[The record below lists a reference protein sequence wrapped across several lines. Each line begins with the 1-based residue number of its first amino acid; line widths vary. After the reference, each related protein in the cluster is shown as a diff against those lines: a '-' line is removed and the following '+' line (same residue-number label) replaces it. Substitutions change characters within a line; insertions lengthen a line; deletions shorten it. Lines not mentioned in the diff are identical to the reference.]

1 LSRPQFS
8 PGQRWISNTESELG
22 LGVVVEQTG
31 RSVTLNFPAVEE
43 QRTYAVTNAPLSRV
57 EYPVGDKVRTTSGI
71 ELQITER
78 QELNG
83 CLFYHGTDQHG
94 ENLTL
99 AELELDSRVR
109 FSKPQDRLF
118 AGQVDKN
125 SAFLLRVDT
134 QEHLQRHRQSEAYGL
149 LGGRVQ
155 LLPHQ
160 YFIASQV
167 ARRPVQRVLLADEV
181 GLGKTVEAGLI
192 MHQLLFS
199 GRAQRVL
206 IVVPDSLVHQWLV
219 EMLRRFNLRFSI
231 LDPLRCVALEAAGE
245 GNPFESA
252 QLVLCSLS
260 FLTGDDERHRAAMDA
275 GWDLLVVD
283 EAHHLGWSEETASH
297 SYNAIESLAKATPGL
312 LLLTATP
319 EQLGQDGHFARLRL
333 LDPDRYHDL
342 QAFRDEESEYR
353 TISNLVQRL
362 QAEDVR
368 DQLRDAPELLVS
380 LEHYLGE
387 TALAPLRAEL
397 EDGDIVHL
405 VADAITSLL
414 DRHGTGRVLFRNTR
428 DGVQGFPKR
437 ELYRYPLVQPEA
449 YADVLVDT
457 NLDVVLHP
465 EAGFDDDWLD
475 WDPRVEWLSEWL
487 REHRADKTLVICARK
502 NTARALEKQLRL
514 FEGVK
519 AAVFHEGMS
528 LLERDRAAAYFAD
541 EDDSAQVLICSE
553 IGSEGRNFQF
563 AHHLVLFDLPLNP
576 DLLEQRIGRLDRI
589 GQRNDVQI
597 HVPYFEQSPQA
608 VLLNWF
614 DLGINAFKRNNPAG
628 QALFQQF
635 APALRE
641 LLLCYDDAQLQQLLD
656 DTRHRADELLEQL
669 QAGRDRLLELNSCQP
684 EPAARMIEQVAEA
697 SRSLE
702 LAGYMERVFDLFG
715 VEQQTHGPDSMVL
728 HPGNHM
734 PVSSLPGLPEDGITA
749 TFQRALALSRED
761 MQFLTWEHPL
771 VSGSMELISE
781 GEFGNTALCSLKL
794 PPLPAGTL
802 LLEAFFNL
810 RCTAPRALQMQRYL
824 GQHSVRLVLD
834 NNGNNLSAI
843 IAHGHLNKL
852 AERVGRRTAQS
863 LVSHARPQ
871 IAEMVERAETLA
883 TTHDEQV
890 REQARARADELLG
903 AEIARMRALAQ
914 VNPNIRDE
922 EIALLEQQLEQ
933 VRAQIDLVHLE
944 LDALRIAV
952 VE

>member
-22 LGVVVEQTG
+22 LGVVVELEG

-43 QRTYAVTNAPLSRV
+43 LRTYAVSNAPLSRV
-57 EYPVGDKVRTTSGI
+57 EYPVGDKVRSASGI

-83 CLFYHGTDQHG
+83 CLFYHGTDQNG
-94 ENLTL
+94 DSLTL

-118 AGQVDKN
+118 AGQVDRN

-134 QEHLQRHRQSEAYGL
+134 QEHLHRHRQSEAYGL

-155 LLPHQ
+155 LLAHQ
-160 YFIASQV
+160 FYIASQV

-192 MHQLLFS
+192 MHQLLCS

-206 IVVPDSLVHQWLV
+206 VVVPDSLVHQWLV

-231 LDPLRCVALEAAGE
+231 LDPLRCIALEAAGE

-260 FLTGDDERHRAAMDA
+260 FLTGDDERHRAALEA

-283 EAHHLGWSEETASH
+283 EAHHLGWSEEAASH
-297 SYNAIESLAKATPGL
+297 SYNAIESLARSVPGL

-319 EQLGQDGHFARLRL
+319 EQLGPDGHFARLRL

-342 QAFRDEESEYR
+342 AAFRAEESEYR

-362 QAEDVR
+362 QGEDVR
-368 DQLRDAPELLVS
+368 EQLRNAPDLIAS
-380 LEHYLGE
+380 LEHYLGVA
-387 TALAPLRAEL
+387 ALEPLRAEL
-397 EDGDIVHL
+397 AEGDIEHL
-405 VADAITSLL
+405 ISDAIASLL

-428 DGVQGFPKR
+428 DGVSGFPKR
-437 ELYRYPLVQPEA
+437 ELYRYPLAQPEA
-449 YADVLVDT
+449 YAEVMADVGTDT
-457 NLDVVLHP
+457 LLYP
-465 EAGFDDDWLD
+465 EAGFEDDWLD

-487 REHRADKTLVICARK
+487 RDHRAEKALVICARK

-528 LLERDRAAAYFAD
+528 LLERDRAAAYFAG

-563 AHHLVLFDLPLNP
+563 ARHLVLFDLPLNP

-589 GQRNDVQI
+589 GQRHDVQI
-597 HVPYFEQSPQA
+597 HVPYFEHSPQA

-614 DLGINAFKRNNPAG
+614 DLGINAFNRCCPAG
-628 QALFQQF
+628 QALFQEF

-641 LLLCYDDAQLQQLLD
+641 LLECYDDAALQQLLG

-669 QAGRDRLLELNSCQP
+669 QSGRDRLLELNSCQP
-684 EPAARMIEQVAEA
+684 EPAARMTEQVAEA

-715 VEQQTHGPDSMVL
+715 VEQQTHGPDSVVL
-728 HPGNHM
+728 HPGDHM

-749 TFQRALALSRED
+749 TFQRTLALSRED

-771 VSGSMELISE
+771 VSGSMELIAE

-794 PPLPAGTL
+794 PPLPPGTL
-802 LLEAFFNL
+802 LLEAFFTL
-810 RCTAPRALQMQRYL
+810 RCTAPRGLQMQRYL
-824 GQHSVRLVLD
+824 PQHSVRLVLD
-834 NNGNNLSAI
+834 NNGNDLSAI
-843 IAHGHLNKL
+843 IAHAHLNRL

-871 IAEMVERAETLA
+871 IAEMVERAEKLA
-883 TTHDEQV
+883 STQDASV
-890 REQARARADELLG
+890 REQASAQATALLG
-903 AEIARMRALAQ
+903 AEIERMRALAQ

-922 EIALLEQQLEQ
+922 EIEMLEQRLGQ
-933 VRAQIDLVHLE
+933 VQAQIQLVQLE